1 MMKIFTFT
9 LVLCASTA
17 LSALTAAPA
26 LADVEA
32 DVAAYM
38 EFIRTHKYDVPES
51 TPDMKAQD
59 AAVVAALWKYIGD
72 PSENVRVSLFGKA
85 ETYASLDNVERK
97 VRQEA
102 VELMLSA
109 FEVEPFPALISN
121 VAEKLAML
129 PRSLFSRRAKEII
142 TRLMSRDVI
151 VPEVVRLVGVAGV
164 DTLQANRRL
173 REIMEAE
180 ENTPIATIPTERAK
194 KRHRANL
201 AAKKTARW
209 ALASMGD
216 ETAIQELIAAADA
229 APEALDRLGPF
240 HNLAYTRQPK
250 AIAALVRYVFS
261 EERLPPLMGTAPGEK
276 LAHRAIYY
284 LAQVVEGFPK
294 QALEGTEEALAEARQ
309 WLTQQGIAN
318 LRIKD

>member
-1 MMKIFTFT
+1 MKNFTT
-9 LVLCASTA
+9 TWVLCALA
-17 LSALTAAPA
+17 GLSVFIATP
-26 LADVEA
+26 VEA
-32 DVAAYM
+32 DVESDVAAFM
-38 EFIRTHKYDVPES
+38 EFLRTHKYDVPPS
-51 TPDMKAQD
+51 TADMKAQPE
-59 AAVVAALWKYIGD
+59 AVVAAMWKYIGD
-72 PSENVRVSLFGKA
+72 PSENVRSAVFRAATG
-85 ETYASLDNVERK
+85 YARSENLNFRA
-97 VRQEA
+97 RQEA
-102 VELMLSA
+102 VELALTA
-109 FEVEPFPALISN
+109 FESEPFPALTAN

-142 TRLMSRDVI
+142 TRLMSRDVV
-151 VPEVVRLVGVAGV
+151 VPEVVSLVGVAGV

-173 REIMEAE
+173 QEIMAAE

-209 ALASMGD
+209 ALASIGD

-229 APEALDRLGPF
+229 APDALARLGPF

-261 EERLPPLMGTAPGEK
+261 EERLPPLVGAGPGEK

-294 QALEGTEEALAEARQ
+294 QALEGTEEALAAARQ
-309 WLTQQGIAN
+309 WLTQQGVAN
-318 LRIKD
+318 LKIKD